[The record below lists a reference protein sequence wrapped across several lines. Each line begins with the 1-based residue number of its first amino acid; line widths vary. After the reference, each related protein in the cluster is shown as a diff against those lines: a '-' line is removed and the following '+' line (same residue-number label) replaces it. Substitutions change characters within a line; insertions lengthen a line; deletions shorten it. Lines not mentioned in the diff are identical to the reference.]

1 MEKALEELRQKSLS
15 MVAEN
20 LEYFNCCKKEFAV
33 SECKLW
39 INKIFDRVNEELEE
53 AMKPKT
59 CHWCKQS
66 WEPNN
71 QTFHRYFCNYLQIPV
86 HGNFYCNRY
95 EAKDTQ

>member
-20 LEYFNCCKKEFAV
+20 LEYFNCCKKDFAV

-59 CHWCKQS
+59 CDDCEDEMLDADCFPCSYCTRCYQD
-66 WEPNN
+66 
-71 QTFHRYFCNYLQIPV
+71 RYKLK
-86 HGNFYCNRY
+86 
-95 EAKDTQ
+95 EKL

>member
-20 LEYFNCCKKEFAV
+20 LEYFNCCKKDFAV

-53 AMKPKT
+53 AMRKPT
-59 CHWCKQS
+59 C
-66 WEPNN
+66 
-71 QTFHRYFCNYLQIPV
+71 
-86 HGNFYCNRY
+86 GGCNRNRTSLGY
-95 EAKDTQ
+95 CSMIEAYTADDFGCNEFIPKEK

>member
-20 LEYFNCCKKEFAV
+20 LEYFNCCKKDFAV

-59 CHWCKQS
+59 CDGCVREEEDMQDPHCA
-66 WEPNN
+66 
-71 QTFHRYFCNYLQIPV
+71 FCSRV
-86 HGNFYCNRY
+86 CSDNF
-95 EAKDTQ
+95 EAKDTQC